1 MSEKQQRTAAS
12 MREKMLNRYG
22 DGLHHKHDK
31 NHFSYRKHYKS
42 HPVQLLNNKNH
53 EDIDVNASTG
63 LVREFKL
70 RKMRKRLDKG
80 RFH

>member
-22 DGLHHKHDK
+22 DGPHHKHDK
-31 NHFSYRKHYKS
+31 NHQLYRKHYRS
-42 HPVQLLNNKNH
+42 HPAKINGKLDEESENT
-53 EDIDVNASTG
+53 STG
-63 LVREFKL
+63 LIRAFKL

-80 RFH
+80 RIH

>member
-31 NHFSYRKHYKS
+31 NHHLYRKHCRS
-42 HPVQLLNNKNH
+42 HPAHINGH
-53 EDIDVNASTG
+53 TPEEDENTSTG
-63 LVREFKL
+63 LIRAFKL

-80 RFH
+80 RIH